1 MKAKWWPEI
10 VDHCP
15 NTPIILVG
23 TKADLRDNEETQV
36 YLKRQGLSFVK
47 RDQGEQMAKK
57 IRAISHLECSAL
69 TKRGVKEVFDQ
80 VIESVINPKLK
91 SNGNKCVIC

>member
-1 MKAKWWPEI
+1 MH
-10 VDHCP
+10 HCP

-47 RDQGEQMAKK
+47 REQGEHMKNK
-57 IRAISHLECSAL
+57 IKAITHLECSAL

-91 SNGNKCVIC
+91 SSGNKCVIC

>member
-1 MKAKWWPEI
+1 MH
-10 VDHCP
+10 HCP

-47 RDQGEQMAKK
+47 REQGEHVAQK
-57 IRAISHLECSAL
+57 IKAISHLECSAL
-69 TKRGVKEVFDQ
+69 TKRGVKEVFNQ
-80 VIESVINPKLK
+80 VIESVINPAKQK
-91 SNGNKCVIC
+91 SGNKCLIC